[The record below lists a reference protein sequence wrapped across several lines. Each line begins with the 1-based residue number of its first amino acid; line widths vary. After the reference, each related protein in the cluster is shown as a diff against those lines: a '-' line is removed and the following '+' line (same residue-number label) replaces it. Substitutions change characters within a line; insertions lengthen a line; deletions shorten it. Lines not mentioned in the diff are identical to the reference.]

1 MHGVSKAGSC
11 RTRAGEFFHQVKKHR
26 NLLLMLLPAFLTF
39 LIFRYGAMLGVS
51 VAFVDFRAKVGQSF
65 FQSVLQS
72 PFVGLKHFEAFFGSM
87 NGMQVLQNT
96 ILISLYKIVF
106 GFPAPILLAI
116 LLNEIRLDKFKR
128 VVQTVT
134 YLPHF
139 ISWVVLGG
147 VLRMVLSPDFGVLV
161 PLFRA
166 LNLPVINFLGDSSY
180 FRSLLVI
187 SDIWVE
193 VGWGS
198 IIYLAALTAIDPQ
211 LYEAA
216 VIDGASRFQRI
227 WSITLPCLFP
237 TIAVMLILR
246 TGMFMDAGFDQVF
259 NLYNNSVRSVSE
271 ILDTYVYQ
279 KGIIDAKF
287 SFSTAIG
294 LFKSVIGLGMVLIT
308 NRLAKAMGQE
318 GIM

>member
-1 MHGVSKAGSC
+1 MLQSSTRAR
-11 RTRAGEFFHQVKKHR
+11 RTRLGEFFHQVVKHR

-39 LIFRYGAMLGVS
+39 LIFRYGAMLGIS
-51 VAFVDFRAKVGQSF
+51 VAFVDYKAKIGQGFAQNILS
-65 FQSVLQS
+65 S
-72 PFVGLKHFEAFFGSM
+72 PFVGLKHFESFFSSM
-87 NGMQVLQNT
+87 VGMQVLRNT
-96 ILISLYKIVF
+96 ILISLYKIAF

-116 LLNEIRLDKFKR
+116 LLNELRNNAFKR

-147 VLRMVLSPDFGVLV
+147 LLRMILSPDFGVLV
-161 PLFRA
+161 PAFRA
-166 LNLPVINFLGDSSY
+166 LGIPVVNFIGDSAY

-187 SDIWVE
+187 SDIWVDM
-193 VGWGS
+193 GWGS

-227 WSITLPCLFP
+227 WSITLPGLFP

-246 TGMFMDAGFDQVF
+246 TGTFMDAGFDQVF

-279 KGIIDAKF
+279 KGIIDSKF

-294 LFKSVIGLGMVLIT
+294 LFKSVIGFGMVLLT

>member
-1 MHGVSKAGSC
+1 MQHATPAS
-11 RTRAGEFFHQVKKHR
+11 RTRQFWRQVVKHS

-39 LIFRYGAMLGVS
+39 LIFRYGAMLGIS
-51 VAFVDFRAKVGQSF
+51 VAFVDYKARVGQSF
-65 FQSVLQS
+65 FQSILSS
-72 PFVGLKHFEAFFGSM
+72 PFVGFKHFEAFFTSM
-87 NGMQVLQNT
+87 NGLQVLRNT
-96 ILISLYKIVF
+96 VLISLYKILF

-116 LLNEIRLDKFKR
+116 LLNEIRNNRFKR
-128 VVQTVT
+128 VVQTIT

-147 VLRMVLSPDFGVLV
+147 ILRMLLSPDFGVLV
-161 PLFRA
+161 PVFRA
-166 LNLPVINFLGDSSY
+166 LNVPVINFLGDSAY
-180 FRSLLVI
+180 FRSLLVV
-187 SDIWVE
+187 SDIWVD

-227 WSITLPCLFP
+227 WHITLPCLFP

-246 TGMFMDAGFDQVF
+246 TGTFMDAGFDQVF

-279 KGIIDAKF
+279 KGIIDSKF
-287 SFSTAIG
+287 SFSTAVG
-294 LFKSVIGLGMVLIT
+294 LFKSVIGFGMVLIT
-308 NRLAKAMGQE
+308 NQLAKAMGQE